1 MKALRRLF
9 RRMRRAVQRL
19 FALNRFEWIA
29 VAITAIII
37 SIIAGYLLAR
47 RMALL

>member
-1 MKALRRLF
+1 MRRIMRRL
-9 RRMRRAVQRL
+9 RWAVQRL
-19 FALNRFEWIA
+19 FALIRFEWIA

-37 SIIAGYLLAR
+37 SIIVGYLLAR